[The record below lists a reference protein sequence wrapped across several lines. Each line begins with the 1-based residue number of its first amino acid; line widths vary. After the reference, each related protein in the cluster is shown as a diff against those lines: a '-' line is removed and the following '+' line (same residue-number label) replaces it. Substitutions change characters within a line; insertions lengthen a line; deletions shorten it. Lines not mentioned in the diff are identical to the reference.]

1 MKIMEIPPLIK
12 GQKCVLLTAFRS
24 SGAHIA
30 LRWEDGNSEERN
42 RRPPVKS
49 NSASVGSIYIRRTRH
64 QLDICPTSAQ
74 VVLFV
79 EWKAS
84 ISDVDLRSF
93 GYHSA

>member
-42 RRPPVKS
+42 RRPPVLLGCSHAGWGVNDCQHSLDAGVVCYLAGTKS
-49 NSASVGSIYIRRTRH
+49 LPI
-64 QLDICPTSAQ
+64 
-74 VVLFV
+74 
-79 EWKAS
+79 K
-84 ISDVDLRSF
+84 
-93 GYHSA
+93 